1 MAALIS
7 LVQINSARNGR
18 PNAFSAGVTAIADA
32 IGTGIA
38 ATFSA
43 VRGVAG
49 GIGELPKLRSQN
61 ERLAAENARL
71 RDENASLREALSKQ
85 PDLEALSRVSAR
97 NPGGVPA
104 QTIGYDPENQSRT
117 VTLNRGTL
125 AGVHLNDGVL
135 GDDGVVGRVVA
146 LEPFQSTVLLLTDPT
161 SKIPAVVQRGRWWGI
176 ATGTGS
182 SVRLEFVSQDA
193 RLRPGDLVETGEG
206 RSFHAGVPI
215 GRIVSI
221 SHPEGALYQT
231 ALIAPAVALGRLSNA
246 LVVPH

>member
-1 MAALIS
+1 VAALIS
-7 LVQINSARNGR
+7 LVQINSARTGR
-18 PNAFSAGVTAIADA
+18 PNAFSAGVTAFADA

-38 ATFSA
+38 ATFGA
-43 VRGVAG
+43 IRGVAA
-49 GIGELPKLRSQN
+49 GIGDLPQLRSQN
-61 ERLAAENARL
+61 ERLRAENSRL
-71 RDENASLREALSKQ
+71 RDENANLREALSRQ
-85 PDLEALSRVSAR
+85 PDLEALARASVR
-97 NPGGVPA
+97 NPGALAA
-104 QTIGYDPENQSRT
+104 QTVGYDPENQSRT
-117 VTLNRGTL
+117 VTVNRGTL

-135 GDDGVVGRVVA
+135 GDDGVVGRIAA
-146 LEPFQSTVLLLTDPT
+146 LEPFTSTVLLLTDPT

-193 RLRPGDLVETGEG
+193 KLRPGDLVETGEG
-206 RSFHAGVPI
+206 RSFHAGIPI

-231 ALIAPAVALGRLSNA
+231 ALIAPAVALGRLSNV